1 MNVIALGADVVGG
14 QAACDLIYR
23 YLDSRFNGGEEFK
36 RRISKLDQM
45 DAEKQKRNQ

>member
-23 YLDSRFNGGEEFK
+23 YLDSKFSGGEEFK

-45 DAEKQKRNQ
+45 DAEKQERNQ